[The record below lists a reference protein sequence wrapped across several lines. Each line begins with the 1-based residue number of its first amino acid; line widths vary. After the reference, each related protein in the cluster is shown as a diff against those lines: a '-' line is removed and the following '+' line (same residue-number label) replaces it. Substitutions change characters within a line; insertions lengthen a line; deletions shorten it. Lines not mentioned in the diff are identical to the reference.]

1 MINTKNIP
9 FYSAFPTPGH
19 PEGVHCVE
27 TSLKTILGYF
37 EPEKEYSIEALE
49 KITGKQPEK
58 GSWSFQWSLWF
69 TEHGY
74 KVKHYATF
82 DFEAFMAEGIDY
94 IRQEYGD
101 EVADWQEQNSD
112 VELVRTQAKEF
123 VNKVEIVVKKPAID
137 DIRKEHQDGSV
148 VKPMVNSRVLNDK
161 TGYEGHSVVILDID
175 DKDIWFHDP
184 GLPAQE
190 NRKVSHE
197 LFQKAMDSFGGEMDV
212 IKKL

>member
-27 TSLKTILGYF
+27 TSLKMILGYF

-82 DFEAFMAEGIDY
+82 DFEAAMAE
-94 IRQEYGD
+94 
-101 EVADWQEQNSD
+101 
-112 VELVRTQAKEF
+112 
-123 VNKVEIVVKKPAID
+123 EIQTNGM
-137 DIRKEHQDGSV
+137 ESG
-148 VKPMVNSRVLNDK
+148 
-161 TGYEGHSVVILDID
+161 
-175 DKDIWFHDP
+175 KD
-184 GLPAQE
+184 
-190 NRKVSHE
+190 
-197 LFQKAMDSFGGEMDV
+197 
-212 IKKL
+212 